1 MSDFWKR
8 TIAGVLGCAG
18 IAYVARMLAQKQT
31 FVIDSW
37 VPHQLWI
44 GIGLIALFLLF
55 VVGLA
60 LKPFALKRLKWWVV
74 AYGLALILIGH
85 YMLIDNTDAGVYAG
99 DAIALLGVLI
109 FFLALAGALVT
120 KKVQKQVEQAMQQII
135 EV

>member
-31 FVIDSW
+31 FVIDSL
-37 VPHQLWI
+37 VANQLWI
-44 GIGLIALFLLF
+44 AIALMALFLIF

-74 AYGLALILIGH
+74 VYGLGLVLVGH
-85 YMLIDNTDAGVYAG
+85 YLLIDNADAGVYAG

-120 KKVQKQVEQAMQQII
+120 KKVQQKVEKAMQEII